1 MNDAD
6 IDRKIIN
13 AQDKMIKNLNKQI
26 EHYKSMNKL
35 FDIAKQANDEMTN
48 TLESQAL
55 EITYL
60 RNLVACLEKEIDI
73 KLINKERE
81 VVNAKQ

>member
-13 AQDKMIKNLNKQI
+13 TQDKMIKNLKKQI
-26 EHYKSMNKL
+26 AHYTS
-35 FDIAKQANDEMTN
+35 I
-48 TLESQAL
+48 
-55 EITYL
+55 
-60 RNLVACLEKEIDI
+60 I
-73 KLINKERE
+73 KLKNKERE

>member
-1 MNDAD
+1 MNHGNDAD

-13 AQDKMIKNLNKQI
+13 TQDKMIKNLKSQI
-26 EHYKSMNKL
+26 AHYKSMNKL
-35 FDIAKQANDEMTN
+35 FDIAKQANDEMAN
-48 TLESQAL
+48 TLDSQAL

-73 KLINKERE
+73 KLINKESE
-81 VVNAKQ
+81 E